1 MTEKIGAISEELF
14 FLEIGEKYYLLFSE
28 HQHDSDKR
36 TINDILTDQLPKRP
50 TILDE
55 NSSHSSLDTIY
66 RIKTLAKAKK
76 EFGLDVVIGFQ
87 IETNLWVNTEKTIK
101 FGIPGPNTF
110 EYKNIEGLRTKLKV
124 AVQLLELDLSIETV
138 DYLAN
143 SIWRLHINL
152 SNQTPQNTERNCF
165 DIEQFEKNIAGS
177 DGVWHQYLK
186 TMDDIDVSKQHFCST
201 QADIEYLRSAME
213 FITGTSDEEFQ
224 LYVWWKII
232 EELAWRVKTNIMI
245 YAKNKERRSF
255 YCAKVV
261 NNYLPMLVAHALVDP
276 TRDMAMK
283 RDVEEMWDY
292 IVLAFIES
300 IEKSVWMDTQTKYF
314 IIEKVKA
321 MKIQIG
327 YPDWILDE
335 NELQKYYGP
344 LDLNETQFLA
354 NTIKMQANIMNKKL
368 ESLKS
373 PADLG
378 WPISPTEFNAI
389 NNRAKNTISKF
400 DLLENMTKNTKK
412 S

>member
-1 MTEKIGAISEELF
+1 MTEKLEQIQRSWLF
-14 FLEIGEKYYLLFSE
+14 FENGEKYYLLFPE
-28 HQHDSDKR
+28 HLHDSDKR
-36 TINDILTDQLPKRP
+36 TINDVLTELQLPKRP

-55 NSSHSSLDTIY
+55 NPSHSSLDIIH

-76 EFGLDVVIGFQ
+76 EFGLGVIIGFQ
-87 IETNLWVNTEKTIK
+87 IETNLRDNTRKGIK
-101 FGIPGPNTF
+101 FGIPETVPGPNT
-110 EYKNIEGLRTKLKV
+110 IEDLKIILKA
-124 AVQLLELDLSIETV
+124 AVQLLDLDLGIETV
-138 DYLAN
+138 DNLAN
-143 SIWRLHINL
+143 SIWRMHIYL

-201 QADIEYLRSAME
+201 QADIEYLRIAME
-213 FITGTSDEEFQ
+213 FITGISDEEFQ

-232 EELAWRVKTNIMI
+232 ENLERRVNTNIMF

-255 YCAKVV
+255 YCAQVV
-261 NNYLPMLVAHALVDP
+261 NNYLPMVVTHALVDP

-283 RDVEEMWDY
+283 RDVEDMWVY
-292 IVLAFIES
+292 IVPAFIDS
-300 IEKSVWMDTQTKYF
+300 IEQSIWMDTQTKHS

-344 LDLNETQFLA
+344 LDLNGTQFLK
-354 NTIKMQANIMNKKL
+354 NTIKMQANSMNKV

-373 PADLG
+373 SADLS
-378 WPISPTEFNAI
+378 WSISPTTVNAI
-389 NNRAKNTISKF
+389 YDHTKNTISKF
-400 DLLENMTKNTKK
+400 DLLENMNKITKK
-412 S
+412 Y